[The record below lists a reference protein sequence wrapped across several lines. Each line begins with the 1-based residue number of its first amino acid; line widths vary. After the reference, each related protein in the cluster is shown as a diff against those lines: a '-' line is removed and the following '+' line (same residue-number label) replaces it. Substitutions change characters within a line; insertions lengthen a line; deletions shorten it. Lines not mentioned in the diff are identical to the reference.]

1 MTGNQAYI
9 LSKGYTDAS
18 ILGTAGPLR
27 GKNCKIKSIT
37 PSADGKSNIV
47 TFEWTADDG
56 SSKTSVMTV
65 FNGTQT
71 EIDAKLSTG
80 VKIATITIDG
90 VITDIY
96 APEGG
101 SGDPGIELT
110 QAEYDALP
118 EEEKLNGTVYYI
130 TDGQGGGGGS
140 ASLTS
145 ALDATKTVGGVNAG
159 KHYDANTD
167 LEVVIRDIL
176 APTLYPSF
184 TMPSCSLSGSGT
196 KLLEKGATL
205 SVTLTATFSRG
216 SITPP
221 YNTSGYRSG
230 PANGYSLNGGASQSG
245 NTFSQTVTE
254 SNKSFYAD
262 VTYDAGEQPLDSA
275 GKPYSTPLPAGTCH
289 SNTVT
294 YEYTEAMWSNAASIS
309 SITKMS
315 LVKKSTGSRVIN
327 FPDAPEVTP
336 ETFDIPASW
345 VVSDVQ
351 VKNDLSG
358 QFESCIDEWDITNV
372 SHDDAGG
379 TSVAYKRY
387 TNNLGFD
394 MGAREIKVLW
404 S

>member
-1 MTGNQAYI
+1 M
-9 LSKGYTDAS
+9 
-18 ILGTAGPLR
+18 
-27 GKNCKIKSIT
+27 
-37 PSADGKSNIV
+37 
-47 TFEWTADDG
+47 
-56 SSKTSVMTV
+56 
-65 FNGTQT
+65 
-71 EIDAKLSTG
+71 
-80 VKIATITIDG
+80 
-90 VITDIY
+90 
-96 APEGG
+96 
-101 SGDPGIELT
+101 
-110 QAEYDALP
+110 
-118 EEEKLNGTVYYI
+118 
-130 TDGQGGGGGS
+130 
-140 ASLTS
+140 
-145 ALDATKTVGGVNAG
+145 
-159 KHYDANTD
+159 
-167 LEVVIRDIL
+167 EVVIRDIL
-176 APTLYPSF
+176 APTLYPTF
-184 TMPSCSLSGSGT
+184 TAPSCSLSGSGT

-205 SVTLTATFSRG
+205 NVTLTATFSRG

-230 PANGYSLNGGASQSG
+230 PANGYSLNGGASQLG

-254 SNKSFYAD
+254 SNKSFYVD
-262 VTYDAGEQPLDSA
+262 VTYDAGEQPKDSA

-327 FPDAPEVTP
+327 FPDAPEATP

-345 VVSDVQ
+345 TISDVQ